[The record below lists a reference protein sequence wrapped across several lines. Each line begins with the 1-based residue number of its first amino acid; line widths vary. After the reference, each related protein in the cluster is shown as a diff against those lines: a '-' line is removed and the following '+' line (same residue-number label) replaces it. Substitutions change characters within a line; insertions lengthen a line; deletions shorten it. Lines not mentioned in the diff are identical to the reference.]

1 MKASIKKLRTC
12 AYNKAVAPSG
22 FTGQSLQH
30 TNKLVCDHPE
40 MKNEWVEK
48 TCEKCT
54 VYSNRN
60 VIPEPLPPPAPEPA
74 PEPPPQLWPSK
85 KFEAAKQNRS
95 NKVTKKPHGF
105 VISN

>member
-40 MKNEWVEK
+40 MKIEWVEK

-60 VIPEPLPPPAPEPA
+60 VIPEPPPPPVPEPA
-74 PEPPPQLWPSK
+74 LEPPPPIVAVK
-85 KFEAAKQNRS
+85 KTRS
-95 NKVTKKPHGF
+95 RKTKS
-105 VISN
+105 IE